1 MGLFRSLLSHLFC
14 KPKLGFQN
22 QWKKQQMEM
31 SHTRAQRPLN
41 VEDVP
46 LDKLP
51 PKLKICTITQNEIQA
66 FKEHLPTMAVLC
78 NPGIRSRHWK
88 VTKMAAKKKHNFL
101 LSFLLTRRGV
111 KSVWETFRFNVHLIA
126 IENQRTDLNTV
137 FFLNKAGHMVAQVA

>member
-1 MGLFRSLLSHLFC
+1 
-14 KPKLGFQN
+14 
-22 QWKKQQMEM
+22 M

-88 VTKMAAKKKHNFL
+88 VTKMAAKKKTQF
-101 LSFLLTRRGV
+101 SFIISSHSPWGEISMGNLPV
-111 KSVWETFRFNVHLIA
+111 
-126 IENQRTDLNTV
+126 
-137 FFLNKAGHMVAQVA
+137 